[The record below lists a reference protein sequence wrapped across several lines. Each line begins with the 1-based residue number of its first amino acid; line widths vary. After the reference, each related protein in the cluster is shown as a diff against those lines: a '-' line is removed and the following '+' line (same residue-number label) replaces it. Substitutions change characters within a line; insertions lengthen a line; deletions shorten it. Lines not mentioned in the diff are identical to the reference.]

1 MKKKK
6 TDTGTGQARSQH
18 TWEYMSQ
25 LTFLTQVSSQ
35 RNTLTNEE
43 EASITSPADLNTE
56 NESQTQDDINQDVI
70 LETQGSVEDSH
81 KTDSQGNDQLLSP
94 EQSSTPS
101 RKKNKTSHEHSLVTI
116 LEKRQQQREQLLDK
130 LLTQTE
136 TVPEKSAIHK
146 FFESMADTV
155 SNFPPHLVAET
166 RLQVCKIVTD
176 MELKMHNEQWR
187 ITTPASLPS
196 TSSGTPM
203 PSSDS
208 CDSWILTQI

>member
-43 EASITSPADLNTE
+43 EAIITSPADLNNE
-56 NESQTQDDINQDVI
+56 NELQSQDDIDQDVI
-70 LETQGSVEDSH
+70 PETQRSMEDSN

-94 EQSSTPS
+94 EQLSTPS
-101 RKKNKTSHEHSLVTI
+101 RKKKTAHEHSLVTI
-116 LEKRQQQREQLLDK
+116 LEKRQKQREQLLDK
-130 LLTQTE
+130 LSMQTE
-136 TVPEKSAIHK
+136 TVPEKSATHK

-155 SNFPPHLVAET
+155 STFPPHLVAET

-176 MELKMHNEQWR
+176 MELKMHHEQWR
-187 ITTPASLPS
+187 IATGASLP
-196 TSSGTPM
+196 TSSGTPV

-208 CDSWILTQI
+208 CDSWLLTQI